1 LPPVFRVLLHPPGS
15 KMMEQILLLAD
26 GAEVTAEVQ
35 QDGFY
40 GTGSGINTQQ
50 QWFHDILSN
59 KETRQY

>member
-1 LPPVFRVLLHPPGS
+1 
-15 KMMEQILLLAD
+15 MMEQILLLAD